1 VSSQF
6 KPRPLVIN
14 ARVPHSCRSL
24 IEALGGIES
33 RILATSFVVAVAFF
47 DLAPTEGAATTE
59 ISGFWADY
67 GQSAPYCLFA
77 PTGVAIPPR
86 TAGFGNRDRFEL
98 NGKIGL
104 LRRQDNSASGML
116 PVAAMVANIDFPICT

>member
-24 IEALGGIES
+24 IAALGGIES

-67 GQSAPYCLFA
+67 GLHGNNQITGEAQDVLWKLEECKVRLATIRELRDQPYRSQGESA
-77 PTGVAIPPR
+77 
-86 TAGFGNRDRFEL
+86 
-98 NGKIGL
+98 
-104 LRRQDNSASGML
+104 
-116 PVAAMVANIDFPICT
+116 